1 MAAQQ
6 QQQEGAVTPLEA
18 GKRAGG
24 ALTKMIVYI
33 VVYVIVAAALQFLM
47 SWFHV
52 IAYFKYVNAIL
63 VLAFGWYIVNSFAD
77 FIYWT
82 MRGKYDHAT
91 AVAFK
96 NMMRIIGIIAIIAA
110 VVGAAVG
117 GVGGLTIG
125 GFLGIVVGLAMQQV
139 TGQAVAGIFLMGARP
154 FKVGDHVNILG
165 EDGIVEDVTSL
176 FTKVRKQ
183 DGSVVL
189 IPNSSVIGN
198 KIYLML
204 QKLTGQ
210 QSGQ

>member
-1 MAAQQ
+1 M
-6 QQQEGAVTPLEA
+6 TPLEA

-47 SWFHV
+47 SWFYV

-125 GFLGIVVGLAMQQV
+125 GFLGIVVGFAMQQV

>member
-1 MAAQQ
+1 M
-6 QQQEGAVTPLEA
+6 TPLEA

-47 SWFHV
+47 SRFHV
-52 IAYFKYVNAIL
+52 IAYLKYVNAIL

-82 MRGKYDHAT
+82 MRGKYDHPT

-117 GVGGLTIG
+117 GIGGLTIG
-125 GFLGIVVGLAMQQV
+125 GFLGIVVGFAMQQV
-139 TGQAVAGIFLMGARP
+139 AGQAVAGIFLMGARP

-183 DGSVVL
+183 DGTVVL
-189 IPNSSVIGN
+189 IPSSSVIGN